1 MEERIL
7 RAHGIGGGMTQDL
20 IAGVFVEAFDD
31 PTLRLLEDS
40 AVLPVEGSRLAFTTD
55 SFVVSPL
62 FFNGGNIG
70 KLAVCGTVN
79 DLAVMGAVPRY
90 LTASFIL
97 EEGLEIATLKEVVSS
112 MAAAAKEAGVRIVA
126 GDTKVV
132 ERGSADGVFI
142 NTAGIGDVP
151 KGVNISATNAKTG
164 DKVILSG
171 AIGNHSIAVLSQREG
186 LQFSSEIASD
196 CAPLNRLAADMMEQG
211 CGIHC
216 MRDVTRG
223 GLATVLNEIASSS
236 ERGIMINEESIP
248 VDGNVFA
255 ACEMLGLDPLYM
267 ANEGKLVAIIA
278 PEDADA
284 VLAAMRANPY
294 GRDAAIIGEVV
305 DGPESQVRMNTSIA
319 GQRIV
324 NTHAG
329 EELPRIC

>member
-1 MEERIL
+1 
-7 RAHGIGGGMTQDL
+7 MTQDL

-142 NTAGIGDVP
+142 NTTGIGDVSE
-151 KGVNISATNAKTG
+151 GVNISATNAKTG

-186 LQFSSEIASD
+186 LRFSSEIASD
-196 CAPLNRLAADMMEQG
+196 CAPLNGLVAEMMEQG
-211 CGIHC
+211 RGIHC

-267 ANEGKLVAIIA
+267 ANEGKLVAIVA

-305 DGPESQVRMNTSIA
+305 DNPVGQVRMNTNIA

>member
-7 RAHGIGGGMTQDL
+7 RAHGIGGGMTQEL
-20 IAGVFVEAFDD
+20 IAKVFVEAFDD

-40 AVLPVEGSRLAFTTD
+40 AVLPVEASRLAFTTD

-62 FFNGGNIG
+62 FFNGGDIG
-70 KLAVCGTVN
+70 KLSVCGTVN
-79 DLAVMGAVPRY
+79 DLAVMGAVPRCMSV
-90 LTASFIL
+90 SFIL
-97 EEGLEIATLKEVVSS
+97 EEGLEIATLKRVVGS

-132 ERGSADGVFI
+132 ERGSGDGVFI
-142 NTAGIGDVP
+142 TTTGIGAVP
-151 KGVNISATNAKTG
+151 AGLEISAANARLG
-164 DKVILSG
+164 DKVILNG
-171 AIGNHSIAVLSQREG
+171 PIGNHSIAVLSQREG
-186 LQFSSEIASD
+186 LQFTSRIASD
-196 CAPLNRLAADMMEQG
+196 CAPLNGLAAAMLELG
-211 CGIHC
+211 GGIHC

-236 ERGIMINEESIP
+236 GKGIILEEGRIP
-248 VDGNVFA
+248 VDDDVFA

-267 ANEGKLVAIIA
+267 ANEGKLVAIVA

-284 VLAAMRANPY
+284 VLAAMRKEPY
-294 GRDAAIIGEVV
+294 GRDAAIIGSVV
-305 DGPESQVRMNTSIA
+305 AGPAGQVRMNTTIA